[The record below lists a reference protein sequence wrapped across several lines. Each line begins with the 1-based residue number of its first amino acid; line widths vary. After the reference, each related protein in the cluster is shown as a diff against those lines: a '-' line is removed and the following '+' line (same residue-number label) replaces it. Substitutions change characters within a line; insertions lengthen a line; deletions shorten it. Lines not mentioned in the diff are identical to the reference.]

1 MVVIHM
7 MRMVQYKYSTD
18 FKFSFF
24 FGRKNKGFT
33 IMVTFPAII
42 FFFCENMIYN
52 SILSI

>member
-24 FGRKNKGFT
+24 GRKNKGFS
-33 IMVTFPAII
+33 IMVTFPVIILFFEKKDENFAIL
-42 FFFCENMIYN
+42 NY
-52 SILSI
+52 

>member
-24 FGRKNKGFT
+24 WQEKLRVFYYGNISSHHLLF
-33 IMVTFPAII
+33 
-42 FFFCENMIYN
+42 
-52 SILSI
+52 L

>member
-24 FGRKNKGFT
+24 LAGKIKGSSHHLL
-33 IMVTFPAII
+33 
-42 FFFCENMIYN
+42 FCEN
-52 SILSI
+52 LL